1 MIKHKF
7 ILENLNCAHCAAKI
21 EEKLKN
27 QYNNVAFNFISKELT
42 LYSDKNRDKLVNE
55 IQKTVNS
62 VESGVNVKYK
72 EDLTCCGHEH
82 EHQHNVNIRVQLCK
96 FVVGIIIFGTGLFLN
111 QNILLLVAYI
121 VLGYDVIF
129 RAFRNLL
136 KGQLFDENFLM
147 TIATFGAIYIKEF
160 PEAVAVM
167 LFYQLGEIFQDMAVD
182 KSRRSIKEL
191 MDLKIEYVNKL
202 ENNEIIVEMP
212 EKINIGD
219 IIIVKPGEKI
229 PLDSVVIE
237 GESYV
242 DTSAL
247 TGESVPVKVCKD
259 SLIKSGVINKDAVL
273 KLCVEKLYEDSTVV
287 KIMNMVEDAV
297 AKKSNIE
304 NYITKFAK
312 IYTPIVVVLAILITI
327 VPTLIVGDFNT
338 WLYRALIFLVSSCPC
353 ALVVSIPLT
362 FFNGI
367 GRASKNGILIKGSNY
382 LQMLNDIDAVV
393 FDKTGTIT
401 EGVFKVQEYTDEK
414 TLLYAASLE
423 KYSNH
428 PIANAITDSFNGDLL
443 QADNI
448 SEIGGYGLQ
457 GIINNKNIYVGNIQL
472 MKKQGITNLNEF
484 SDTAVYVA
492 EENNLIGYIIVSDVV
507 KNDSKAA
514 MDNLKKIGVDNLVML
529 TGDRPEVAESV
540 SKQVGIN
547 SYYAQ
552 LLPQDKVYKLE
563 ELLKNGKV
571 AFVGDGINDA
581 PVLARADVGIAMGGI
596 GSDAAIEAA
605 DVVIMNDSL
614 LKLSD
619 GIKIARHTVK
629 RTKQNITFVLAVK
642 FLVLILAIFGLGN
655 MWLAVFADVGVALLA
670 VLNATR

>member
-327 VPTLIVGDFNT
+327 VPTLIVEDFNT